1 MSAPETPGGI
11 AAIRERLGY
20 QPVLLA
26 VSALLAG
33 AALTWAHGATKA
45 PIAAAEA
52 TDLRNTLAQVMP
64 EGFADNDLLAD
75 VVEVDGAR
83 GRVRVHVARRAGAPV
98 GAVFR
103 MAERGYAGEVALL
116 MAVDADGRVL
126 GVRVL
131 KHAETPGLGDKID
144 RAKSPWIDDF
154 AGKSLAEPAP
164 AQWAVKKD
172 GGVFDAF
179 AGATITPRA
188 VVKAVRSGLEF
199 FSAQRAEILGDRT

>member
-1 MSAPETPGGI
+1 MSAHPSQRL
-11 AAIRERLGY
+11 AAMRERLAY

-26 VSALLAG
+26 GVALLAG
-33 AALTWAHGATKA
+33 AALAWAHGATKA

-52 TDLRNTLAQVMP
+52 SDLRATLAQVMP
-64 EGFADNDLLAD
+64 AGFADNDLLAD
-75 VVEVDGAR
+75 VVELDAVQGP
-83 GRVRVHVARRAGAPV
+83 VRVHVARRAGTAV
-98 GAVFR
+98 GAAFR

-144 RAKSPWIDDF
+144 RAKSAWIDGF
-154 AGKSLAEPAP
+154 TGKSLGEPAP

-179 AGATITPRA
+179 AGATVTPRA
-188 VVKAVRSGLEF
+188 VVRGVRAGLEF
-199 FSAQRAEILGDRT
+199 FSARRAEILGDRS

>member
-1 MSAPETPGGI
+1 MSVPETQRGI

-33 AALTWAHGATKA
+33 AALTWAHGATKS

-52 TDLRNTLAQVMP
+52 SDLRATLTQVMP
-64 EGFADNDLLAD
+64 QGFADNDLLTD
-75 VVEVDGAR
+75 VVELDGAR
-83 GRVRVHVARRAGAPV
+83 GPVRVHVARRAGTPV

-103 MAERGYAGEVALL
+103 IAERGYAGEVALL

-131 KHAETPGLGDKID
+131 KHAETPGLGDKVD
-144 RAKSPWIDDF
+144 RAKSPWIDGF
-154 AGKSLAEPAP
+154 TGKSLAEPAP

-188 VVKAVRSGLEF
+188 VVKAVRGGLEF
-199 FSAQRAEILGDRT
+199 FSAQRAQILGGRS